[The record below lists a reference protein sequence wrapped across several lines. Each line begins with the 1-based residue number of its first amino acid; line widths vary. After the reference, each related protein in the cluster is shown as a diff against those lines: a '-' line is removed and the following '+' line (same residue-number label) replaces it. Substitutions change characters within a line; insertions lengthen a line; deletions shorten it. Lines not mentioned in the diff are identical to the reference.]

1 MRIAWENASL
11 RDLRVNF
18 HAKCKQYLKMA
29 TFLRFF
35 RPLKTK
41 FWNDIYLQKTGKSSL
56 HINRNFY
63 KISNVVKLSNNGV
76 FRRDDVDIKD
86 SENSGSSVK
95 TAYLLGIAASFLV
108 CLFGKKI
115 SAVGDDEM
123 TKEQSF
129 SSRARGLK
137 GQFSSGRNQTA
148 AVNAKLRKMNMARQK
163 CKRKLDTETDDSTV
177 QEDAALNIITRNGLV
192 SKTSFFNRYLIIIV
206 HIIYI

>member
-1 MRIAWENASL
+1 M
-11 RDLRVNF
+11 
-18 HAKCKQYLKMA
+18 
-29 TFLRFF
+29 
-35 RPLKTK
+35 
-41 FWNDIYLQKTGKSSL
+41 
-56 HINRNFY
+56 
-63 KISNVVKLSNNGV
+63 VKLSNNGV

-115 SAVGDDEM
+115 SAVEGDEM

-163 CKRKLDTETDDSTV
+163 CKRELDTETEISGRFR
-177 QEDAALNIITRNGLV
+177 QFRFSLNFDFWKLNFARISGFYFLLFLIGTYFLP
-192 SKTSFFNRYLIIIV
+192 FFAFSISLI
-206 HIIYI
+206 

>member
-1 MRIAWENASL
+1 M
-11 RDLRVNF
+11 
-18 HAKCKQYLKMA
+18 
-29 TFLRFF
+29 
-35 RPLKTK
+35 
-41 FWNDIYLQKTGKSSL
+41 
-56 HINRNFY
+56 
-63 KISNVVKLSNNGV
+63 
-76 FRRDDVDIKD
+76 
-86 SENSGSSVK
+86 
-95 TAYLLGIAASFLV
+95 
-108 CLFGKKI
+108 
-115 SAVGDDEM
+115 GDDEM

-148 AVNAKLRKMNMARQK
+148 AVNAKLQKMNMARQK